1 MPGEEKSSSDLSDAS
16 ESDEGPETYDTNHVL
31 AWRDPG
37 LPTPVYVRMDSSG
50 VFYTYPTLGD
60 KPLQSLEE
68 VGSAVD
74 SYACPNGPNSNVM
87 SDKMLSKKERA
98 VQEHLYFPNGTSK
111 VYTQG
116 LK

>member
-1 MPGEEKSSSDLSDAS
+1 MS
-16 ESDEGPETYDTNHVL
+16 EWIVQEF
-31 AWRDPG
+31 
-37 LPTPVYVRMDSSG
+37 
-50 VFYTYPTLGD
+50 FYTYPTLGD